1 MRFVFW
7 LTSRIPDPFERHIGI
22 GLLLVFAMW
31 IVIGVPMAI
40 IGATLTPL
48 ADLPGS
54 IPNKVAVTMLG
65 TLIGTAFLLRALLPG
80 SEKGDD

>member
-1 MRFVFW
+1 
-7 LTSRIPDPFERHIGI
+7 
-22 GLLLVFAMW
+22 
-31 IVIGVPMAI
+31 MAI

-80 SEKGDD
+80 SEKEDD